1 MRGTRPL
8 PAVSSPG
15 AGLVAARMFTPPQH
29 PFSDWSTPA
38 RSDWVVRER
47 IAYERVAAMIVATLF
62 PMFVGMAFAVACAVV
77 LSSVASPA
85 AVLAWLALLAG
96 LTLARVVQVRRF
108 RADPQRRARAQHW
121 ERAYVMLLLPYGLA
135 WSSMLLLAGP
145 RIGGFVFSFVI
156 VGLLGVASVGVY
168 TVHSVFRASV
178 VWVLSIML
186 PVAAWCVWR
195 ASFDG
200 AVLALGTLL
209 FTAAMLYEARRSSR
223 VQTEMLRLRLENAA
237 IADDRARAL
246 ALAEQS
252 SRAKTR
258 FLATVSHEMRTP
270 LNGIVGM
277 SELLRDGAPDAQV
290 RQRAD
295 HVLRSAEQL
304 HRVIGDLLDLSRLE
318 FGRLALDP
326 TPFDP
331 AQALREVMA
340 LAAPQAAERGLQLD
354 MSLDPALPRWV
365 AADAARVKQVLGKLL
380 SNALRH
386 TTAGRVEATLAPSP
400 LGLRYTVSDTGP
412 GIPPERLATL
422 FDPFD
427 DAGADAERRRQGI
440 GLGLTI
446 SRRLARA
453 MNGDL
458 VCESEPGQGARF
470 VFTLQAPVVSQPPP
484 VAEAGA
490 PPRLSG
496 RVLVVDDNEV
506 NALVAQA
513 MLLRLGLASD
523 IATDGQQ
530 ALAQMALGVHDV
542 VLMDCRMPTLD
553 GWEATRRWRAHEDT
567 PGVEARLPIIGVTA
581 NVSEADR
588 QHCLQCGMDDFLP
601 KPFRVQELAAVLR
614 PFLPDAATR
623 GQSGG

>member
-1 MRGTRPL
+1 MITPSHHPL
-8 PAVSSPG
+8 
-15 AGLVAARMFTPPQH
+15 
-29 PFSDWSTPA
+29 SDWSTPA
-38 RSDWVVRER
+38 RSDWVIRER
-47 IAYERVAAMIVATLF
+47 IAYERVAAMIVATAF
-62 PMFVGMAFAVACAVV
+62 PMAVGLAFALACAVV
-77 LSSVASPA
+77 LLRVADATVVAGWLLLLGGLS
-85 AVLAWLALLAG
+85 AVRLL
-96 LTLARVVQVRRF
+96 QVRRF
-108 RADPQRRARAQHW
+108 RADPQRRARADHW
-121 ERAYVMLLLPYGLA
+121 ERRYLMLLLPYGLA
-135 WSSMLLLAGP
+135 WSTMLAIAGP
-145 RIGGFVFSFVI
+145 RISGFVFSFVI

-168 TVHSVFRASV
+168 TLHGVFRAAV

-186 PVAAWCVWR
+186 PVAAWCLWR
-195 ASFDG
+195 ADLDG
-200 AVLALGTLL
+200 VVLAFGALL
-209 FTAAMLYEARRSSR
+209 FTAAMLYESHRSSR
-223 VQTEMLRLRLENAA
+223 LQTEMLRLRLENAA

-252 SRAKTR
+252 NRAKTR

-277 SELLRDGAPDAQV
+277 SELLRDAAPDAQV

-326 TPFDP
+326 APFDP
-331 AQALREVMA
+331 AQALREVLA

-354 MSLDPALPRWV
+354 MALDPALPRYV
-365 AADAARVKQVLGKLL
+365 AADAARVKQVLHSLL
-380 SNALRH
+380 SNALQH
-386 TTAGRVEATLAPSP
+386 TLAGRIEATLAPCP
-400 LGLRYTVSDTGP
+400 LGLRYTVTDTGP
-412 GIPPERLATL
+412 GIAPERLATL
-422 FDPFD
+422 FEPFD
-427 DAGADAERRRQGI
+427 DAGADADRRRQGI

-458 VCESEPGQGARF
+458 VCEARPGLGARF

-484 VAEAGA
+484 EPAADS
-490 PPRLSG
+490 PPPQLSG

-523 IATDGQQ
+523 IATDGEQ
-530 ALAQMALGVHDV
+530 ALLQMARGVHDL

-553 GWEATRRWRAHEDT
+553 GWEATRRWRAHEDS
-567 PGVEARLPIIGVTA
+567 PGVETRLPIIGVTA

-601 KPFRVQELAAVLR
+601 KPFRVQELATVLR